1 MPRLVEAVATFVLNG
16 AICTKLLY
24 KLCLIFYNGDM
35 QIELRALSN
44 DFIHAQDHALI
55 LLPGVRVGKGIYF

>member
-1 MPRLVEAVATFVLNG
+1 MEPISSVVRDRLCPRVSVNSMPRLVEAVATFVLNG

-35 QIELRALSN
+35 
-44 DFIHAQDHALI
+44 
-55 LLPGVRVGKGIYF
+55 